1 MKPLTPRQFEAV
13 LRRHGWRLNHTKG
26 SHRQWR
32 GPDGRFTIVA
42 AHGNSPL
49 KQGTQLAM
57 IRQTGIPRSEF
68 ENA

>member
-1 MKPLTPRQFEAV
+1 MKPLTPRQFESV
-13 LRRHGWRLNHTKG
+13 LKRHGWTLHHTRG

-42 AHGNSPL
+42 AHGNKPL
-49 KQGTQLAM
+49 KQGVLQAM
-57 IRQTGIPRSEF
+57 VRQTGIPKEEF